1 MINLLQNMK
10 TNLQKLNSDA
20 NIILQAALKAV
31 DPYILV
37 KQSLNLD
44 DSILIIDTPYARK
57 TFDLTKF
64 RHVFVLGGGKAAAA
78 MARATEE
85 ILGAR
90 LSKGIINVKY
100 GYTEKLKNV
109 KIIEAGHPI
118 PDDAGVEGTKEIITL
133 IEGSKENDLVLLL
146 ISGGGSA
153 LLPAPAN
160 GIKLSE
166 KQELT
171 QLLLDCGADIGEINA
186 IRKHISQI
194 KGGRLAELAYP
205 STTINLALSDVVGDK
220 MDTISSGPTT
230 LDSSTFKDAWHIL
243 EKYALL
249 DKVSTS
255 IREHL
260 RKGVKGEI
268 GETPKSGDKI
278 FDKVHNF
285 IIGNNMTA
293 LKAAQAKAK
302 ALGYNTLMLSSRIE
316 GEAREVAKVYAAIAQ
331 EILSTGNPIP
341 PPACIISGGETTVTI
356 KGAGKGGRNQ
366 ELALA
371 AAIDIDD
378 LDNVVIASIGSD
390 GTDGP
395 TDAAGGIVNGDT
407 INNAIDIGLNPSQ
420 YLNNNDS
427 YNFLKQVDALIFTGP
442 TNTNVMDIQ
451 LILVN

>member
-1 MINLLQNMK
+1 MKEKLQN
-10 TNLQKLNSDA
+10 LNSDI

-37 KQSLNLD
+37 KQSLKLD
-44 DSILIIDTPYARK
+44 GSLLIVDTASAKK
-57 TFDLTKF
+57 TFDLTRF
-64 RHVFVLGGGKAAAA
+64 RRIFVVGGGKAAAT
-78 MARATEE
+78 MARAAEE
-85 ILGAR
+85 ILGDG
-90 LSKGIINVKY
+90 LTKGIINVKY
-100 GYTEKLKNV
+100 GYTEKLDKI

-118 PDDAGVEGTKEIITL
+118 PDDTGVAGTKEIINL
-133 IEGSKENDLVLLL
+133 IKESKENDLVLAL

-160 GIKLSE
+160 GIRLSE

-171 QLLLDCGADIGEINA
+171 HLLLNCGADIWEINA

-194 KGGRLAELAYP
+194 KGGRLAELVYP
-205 STTINLALSDVVGDK
+205 STTINLVLSDVVGDK
-220 MDTISSGPTT
+220 MDTIASGPTAP
-230 LDSSTFKDAWHIL
+230 DSSTFKDAWHIL
-243 EKYALL
+243 EEYALL
-249 DKVSTS
+249 DEVSTS

-260 RKGVKGEI
+260 RRGIKGEI
-268 GETPKSGDKI
+268 EETPKSGDKI

-285 IIGNNMTA
+285 TIGNNMIA
-293 LKAAQAKAK
+293 LKAAQVKAQ
-302 ALGYNTLMLSSRIE
+302 ALGYNTFILSSSIE
-316 GEAREVAKVYAAIAQ
+316 GEAREVAKVYAAVAQ
-331 EILSTGNPIP
+331 EILSTGNPVS
-341 PPACIISGGETTVTI
+341 PPACVISGGETTVTI
-356 KGAGKGGRNQ
+356 KGTGKGGRNQ

-371 AAIDIDD
+371 AAINIDGM
-378 LDNVVIASIGSD
+378 DNVVIASIGSD

-407 INNAIDIGLNPSQ
+407 INNAITMGLNPWH

-427 YNFLKQVDALIFTGP
+427 YNFLKQVEALVFTGP

>member
-1 MINLLQNMK
+1 MK
-10 TNLQKLNSDA
+10 EKLQKLNSDT

-31 DPYILV
+31 DPYVLV
-37 KQSLNLD
+37 KQSLKLD
-44 DSILIIDTPYARK
+44 GSVLIVDTPFIKK

-64 RHVFVLGGGKAAAA
+64 RRIFVVGGGKAAAT
-78 MARATEE
+78 MARAAEE
-85 ILGAR
+85 ILGDG
-90 LSKGIINVKY
+90 LTKGIINVKY
-100 GYTEKLKNV
+100 GYTEKLDKI

-118 PDDAGVEGTKEIITL
+118 PDDAGVAGTNEIITL
-133 IEGSKENDLVLLL
+133 IKESKENDLVISLL
-146 ISGGGSA
+146 SGGASA

-166 KQELT
+166 KQALT
-171 QLLLDCGADIGEINA
+171 HLLLNCGADIGEINA

-194 KGGRLAELAYP
+194 KGGKLAELAYP
-205 STTINLALSDVVGDK
+205 STTINLVLSDVVGGK
-220 MDTISSGPTT
+220 MDTIASGPTT
-230 LDSSTFKDAWHIL
+230 PDSSTFKDAWHIL

-249 DKVSTS
+249 DEVSTS

-260 RKGVKGEI
+260 RRGIKGEFK
-268 GETPKSGDKI
+268 ETPKSGDKI

-285 IIGNNMTA
+285 IIGNNMIA
-293 LKAAQAKAK
+293 LKAAQAKAQ
-302 ALGYNTLMLSSRIE
+302 ALGYNTFILSSSIE

-341 PPACIISGGETTVTI
+341 PPACVISGGETTVTI
-356 KGAGKGGRNQ
+356 KGTGKGGRNQ

-371 AAIDIDD
+371 AAINIDGI
-378 LDNVVIASIGSD
+378 DNVVIASIGSD

-395 TDAAGGIVNGDT
+395 TDAAGGIVNGD
-407 INNAIDIGLNPSQ
+407 IIKNAINLGLNPSR

-427 YNFLKQVDALIFTGP
+427 YNFLKQVEALVFTGP

>member
-1 MINLLQNMK
+1 MINLLQSMK
-10 TNLQKLNSDA
+10 ENLHKLNSDT
-20 NIILQAALKAV
+20 NIILQAVLKAV

-37 KQSLNLD
+37 TQSLKLD
-44 DSILIIDTPYARK
+44 GSVLIVDTPSAK
-57 TFDLTKF
+57 KIFDLAKF
-64 RHVFVLGGGKAAAA
+64 RRIFVVGGGKATAA

-90 LSKGIINVKY
+90 PTKGIINVKY
-100 GYTEKLKNV
+100 GYTEKLKNI
-109 KIIEAGHPI
+109 KIIEAGHPV
-118 PDDAGVEGTKEIITL
+118 PDDTGVEGTQEIITL
-133 IEGSKENDLVLLL
+133 IKGSKENDLVFSL

-171 QLLLDCGADIGEINA
+171 QLLLNCGANIWEINA

-194 KGGRLAELAYP
+194 KGGRLAALAYP
-205 STTINLALSDVVGDK
+205 STTINLVLSDVVGDK

-230 LDSSTFKDAWHIL
+230 PDSSTFKDAWHIL
-243 EKYALL
+243 EKYDLL
-249 DKVSTS
+249 NEVSTS
-255 IREHL
+255 IKEYL

-268 GETPKSGDKI
+268 KETPKQGDKI
-278 FDKVHNF
+278 FDKTHNF

-293 LKAAQAKAK
+293 LKAAQEKAK
-302 ALGYNTLMLSSRIE
+302 ALGYNTLLLSSRIE

-341 PPACIISGGETTVTI
+341 PPACVISGGETTVTI
-356 KGAGKGGRNQ
+356 KGTGKGGRNQ

-371 AAIDIDD
+371 AAIDIDG

-395 TDAAGGIVNGDT
+395 TDAAGGIVNGD
-407 INNAIDIGLNPSQ
+407 IIKHAMNMCLNPLQ

-427 YNFLKQVDALIFTGP
+427 YNFLKQVEALIFTGP